1 MTLDSYFVVIPRLCG
16 NSHVGAELL
25 DELVHGRARDGEVIV
40 SRRPGKRRI
49 VVHRVL
55 QQQLKPNKTFFD
67 DILEILGA

>member
-1 MTLDSYFVVIPRLCG
+1 MTLDSYFVVLPRLCG

-49 VVHRVL
+49 VVHLVL
-55 QQQLKPNKTFFD
+55 PQQLKPNKTFF
-67 DILEILGA
+67 